1 MRILQT
7 QTDVDAENDSTS
19 NSTTDGD
26 RNGATLHQGGPRHG
40 HDGDFVNGTYIDND
54 GDNGVMGG
62 QHGDGRFPVALV
74 AGIGGGV
81 LFLLIVLIIV
91 LCCCYCKKKKSQ
103 EKATSTNKNNDNG
116 EHIAVGSA
124 QSIEDYPVLDENY
137 HGKGNNQQYL

>member
-1 MRILQT
+1 
-7 QTDVDAENDSTS
+7 
-19 NSTTDGD
+19 
-26 RNGATLHQGGPRHG
+26 
-40 HDGDFVNGTYIDND
+40 
-54 GDNGVMGG
+54 MGG